1 MPRIFS
7 SSTST
12 LNSGNSGNGPP
23 SSQPVLGSPWLA
35 LVAWGT
41 PLLLAVFFVSLGFE
55 APLIDL
61 ITRGLC
67 VGLAAYIGKHLLYFA
82 PVIPPPVE
90 QEPEA
95 EATDQLSPV
104 YYALSTL
111 DLPLSLQ
118 RLVDEFMRLVP
129 CKG

>member
-12 LNSGNSGNGPP
+12 SSSGNPGNAPQ
-23 SSQPVLGSPWLA
+23 SSQPMLDFPWPP
-35 LVAWGT
+35 LVAWGA
-41 PLLLAVFFVSLGFE
+41 PLLLAAFFVLLGFE

-67 VGLAAYIGKHLLYFA
+67 VGLVAYSSRRLLYST
-82 PVIPPPVE
+82 PVIPQPVE
-90 QEPEA
+90 QEPESK
-95 EATDQLSPV
+95 DQLSPV

-111 DLPLSLQ
+111 DLHLSLQ
-118 RLVDEFMRLVP
+118 RLADEFMRLVP
-129 CKG
+129 